1 MGYKKNTKVITI
13 PVSQENHDKL
23 ETILYNTE
31 VKNKTQLAKT
41 LLEEAI
47 ENEYRKLKI
56 KK

>member
-56 KK
+56 K